1 MALGVSRRWLQLSF
15 NAVLQMSPL
24 AYLRAARMGCARRML
39 TSGAAGV
46 QVKNAVEAFGF
57 WHLSRFSRDYRH
69 LFGELPSETLR
80 RARERA

>member
-24 AYLRAARMGCARRML
+24 AYLRAVRLGCARRML
-39 TSGAAGV
+39 ASGTAGV

-57 WHLSRFSRDYRH
+57 WHLSRFSHDYRH